1 MILTCDLS
9 GSYMPAK
16 NFTGLAPFKD
26 GLGWLPLGMPVTCT
40 ADIEIGGSGGAGNSA
55 WSDSVTVMAGDT
67 VILTRIGNPATP
79 ARVRII
85 RRSKK
90 NDADN

>member
-1 MILTCDLS
+1 MKIDYCDLS
-9 GSYMPAK
+9 GTYLPIK
-16 NFTGLAPFKD
+16 NFEGLEPFQN
-26 GLGWLPLGMPVTCT
+26 GAGWLPLGMPVICT

-85 RRSKK
+85 RQEQKT
-90 NDADN
+90 